1 MWTEVELLTT
11 VNEWLGSFRGKINNV
26 NKLFWEDEM
35 TDSNKVKKVEIDP
48 IKSALDSA
56 TNLSEKI
63 KLGQNTAAISVLNDT
78 FSNFQ
83 AAVNTSNISGII
95 AASTALSASKLV
107 NNVNLSTPLVSLT
120 SSIQV
125 EKSAINAISEAI
137 TSYNNMLSNI
147 HLQAIQNI
155 AESAK
160 NLIASCRIDYSK
172 IFSGINELLKSPPAI
187 YTQDEIE
194 QIISRVKLL
203 AENGWVIYFR
213 DRNVYPRVLSDEWN
227 TLENEWIELLR
238 DKLKN
243 KNFIIALQSS
253 PCYSGPLVK
262 SMVECY
268 FNRNFYAAYTLGSL
282 AIDGAINRISEM
294 TSLEKKIPV
303 GHRAIKEIDN
313 IFIDKSFS
321 DVGLMYWLYNFFKD
335 TNRFTLDE
343 PNRHMIGH
351 GRWEKEIE
359 EQEFLKLFNTLLYIC
374 EDYDYWEEIIKTL
387 GTDRLK

>member
-1 MWTEVELLTT
+1 MSVT
-11 VNEWLGSFRGKINNV
+11 VTEWLRSFSSFSGIINNM

-35 TDSNKVKKVEIDP
+35 TDSIKVKKVEIDSKKIP
-48 IKSALDSA
+48 LDSS
-56 TNLSEKI
+56 TNDSEKI
-63 KLGQNTAAISVLNDT
+63 KLGQNTTSISVLADT

-83 AAVNTSNISGII
+83 ATVNANIISELIATSNV
-95 AASTALSASKLV
+95 LNSAKLV
-107 NNVNLSTPLVSLT
+107 NFANLTTPLVSLP
-120 SSIQV
+120 SLIQV
-125 EKSAINAISEAI
+125 EKSAINVMSEVVA
-137 TSYNNMLSNI
+137 SYNKTLSST

-155 AESAK
+155 ADSAK
-160 NLIASCRIDYSK
+160 KLIASYQIDYSK
-172 IFSGINELLKSPPAI
+172 IFSGINELLKSLPSI
-187 YTQDEIE
+187 YTKEEIE
-194 QIISRVKLL
+194 QIISRVQLL

-213 DRNVYPRVLSDEWN
+213 DRNVYQRLLSEEWN
-227 TLENEWIELLR
+227 TLEDEWIELLR

-243 KNFIIALQSS
+243 EDFIIDLQNS
-253 PCYSGPLVK
+253 PCYSAPLVK
-262 SMVECY
+262 SMVDCY

-282 AIDGAINRISEM
+282 AIDGALNRISEM

-321 DVGLMYWLYNFFKD
+321 DVGLMHWLYRFFKD

-359 EQEFLKLFNTLLYIC
+359 EQEFLKLFNAMLYIC
-374 EDYDYWEEIIKTL
+374 DEYDYWEEVIRCEQ
-387 GTDRLK
+387 DN